1 MGRRILRH
9 LRSHVIA
16 YLALF
21 FALTG
26 TAMALPGTNS
36 VDSGDIINGQVK
48 SVDIAN
54 EKVNTGDLQDNQV
67 RSSDVRDDTLTNGGL
82 GAADLAPNSV
92 GGSEVADNSLGG
104 ADINDA
110 ALPTSGAAQ
119 DSSVVTI
126 AGGGTNVVSGQ
137 ITTTGTSRVLI
148 DASAELTGANS
159 DERAQCVVRLDG
171 NTISLGYE
179 TTFDDIGTN
188 NEATVSVV
196 TSQNNVSAGTHT
208 MTMNCASFSGT
219 VVKDDAGINAIGIP
233 AQ

>member
-82 GAADLAPNSV
+82 GAADLAPDSV
-92 GGSEVADNSLGG
+92 GGSEVAPDSVG
-104 ADINDA
+104 
-110 ALPTSGAAQ
+110 TSE
-119 DSSVVTI
+119 I
-126 AGGGTNVVSGQ
+126 AGSAVRGSELLGYHVHSGTAVSVNDV
-137 ITTTGTSRVLI
+137 TGLNGDWTQGTATASCSAGEQLVGAFAQWTSAGDEVATQEI
-148 DASAELTGANS
+148 IPDFTANS
-159 DERAQCVVRLDG
+159 VTARGIQDDG
-171 NTISLGYE
+171 GSE
-179 TTFDDIGTN
+179 TFQATAVCMFD
-188 NEATVSVV
+188 
-196 TSQNNVSAGTHT
+196 
-208 MTMNCASFSGT
+208 
-219 VVKDDAGINAIGIP
+219 
-233 AQ
+233 